1 MDYEK
6 IEMGAYNLHF
16 INTDKFKTTTIS
28 VNFREKIKKEDITK
42 RKFLFQMLCS
52 TSLKYNTNRL
62 FEIKLEDLYSI
73 TLGHSNIKF
82 GNLINSYIDIKF
94 LNEEYSDDKLLDN
107 SLDLLFELIFNP
119 NVNDGKFDTK
129 SFNIIKDKMNLIID
143 SEKENIQKY
152 TLNRSLEL
160 MDKDDPI
167 SFNLWGYKEDLER
180 ITEENLYEYYK
191 EVLKTNLI
199 DIFIVGKVDKQKIIN
214 IFENRFN
221 VNTVKKNEIDSFV
234 TYTKCPKTIMYEEEL
249 PLNQS
254 KLSIICKL
262 MNLSIFERRY
272 VLPLYSSILGGGGF
286 SRLFANVREKNSLC
300 YTITSVPKVP
310 NSLLMIYSGI
320 DASNYKQALKL
331 IKKEI
336 KLKNVTKEE
345 LENAKKE
352 AISSIEI
359 LFDNPGNI
367 INYYFGIEI
376 FKADTIEDKI
386 KNYNKVTVKDIEAL
400 SNKIKVAMIYFL
412 KGRYNE
418 ED

>member
-28 VNFREKIKKEDITK
+28 VNFRDKIKKEDITK

-52 TSLKYNTNRL
+52 SSLKYNTNRL

-82 GNLINSYIDIKF
+82 GNLINSYIDIRF
-94 LNEEYSDDKLLDN
+94 LNEKYSDENLIYD

-119 NVNDGKFDTK
+119 NVKDGKFDSK

-167 SFNLWGYKEDLER
+167 SFNLWGYRDDLEL

-191 EVLKTNLI
+191 DVLKTNLI
-199 DIFIVGKVDKQKIIN
+199 DIFIVGDVDKEKIIN
-214 IFENRFN
+214 IFSEKFAI
-221 VNTVKKNEIDSFV
+221 NTIKKNEIESFI
-234 TYTKCPKTIMYEEEL
+234 TYNKCPKTIIAEEKFS
-249 PLNQS
+249 LNQS
-254 KLSIICKL
+254 KLSIVCKVL
-262 MNLSIFERRY
+262 NLSLFERRY
-272 VLPLYSSILGGGGF
+272 VLPLYSAILGGGGY
-286 SRLFANVREKNSLC
+286 SRLFLNVREKNSLC
-300 YTITSVPKVP
+300 YTVSSVVKVP
-310 NSLLMIYSGI
+310 NSLMMIYCGI
-320 DASNYKQALKL
+320 DAANYKQAIKL

-336 KLKNVTKEE
+336 KLKNVTEEE

-367 INYYFGIEI
+367 INYYFGMEI
-376 FKADTIEDKI
+376 FNADSIEDKI

-400 SNKIKVAMIYFL
+400 ANKIKVAIIYFL
-412 KGRYNE
+412 KGNANE
-418 ED
+418 EE